1 MVKAKGRELDHSPV
15 VTEAT
20 FVAGA
25 AYFSELPHHRLPE
38 VAIIGRSNSGKS
50 TFINRLAG
58 RNKLARTSSTPGR
71 TQQINV
77 FRLTIAGERMK
88 KREFHLVDLPGYGYA
103 RLSKERREELGAM
116 TVEYIDTRNSLR
128 AVCLLI
134 DCNRDPD
141 RDDLAV
147 RDLVFNA
154 GCHLLIVATKV
165 DRLRANERTKRL
177 VAVARGFGLGRDDI
191 VSAGE
196 DLPVG
201 PIWERL
207 TPLIFSE
214 VGTTVR

>member
-1 MVKAKGRELDHSPV
+1 MNSSNRGRFRVPV
-15 VTEAT
+15 VTEAA

-25 AYFSELPHHRLPE
+25 AYFSELPEHRLPE

-77 FRLTIAGERMK
+77 FRITIAGDKNK
-88 KREFHLVDLPGYGYA
+88 KRSFHLVDLPGYGYA
-103 RLSKERREELGAM
+103 RLSKGRREELSAM
-116 TVEYIDTRNSLR
+116 TVEYIDTRESLH

-134 DCNRDPD
+134 DCNREPD

-154 GCHLLIVATKV
+154 GRHLLVVATKV
-165 DRLRANERTKRL
+165 DRLRANERSKRL
-177 VAVARGFGLGRDDI
+177 AAVARGFGLDPSDILVAGDDI
-191 VSAGE
+191 TVE
-196 DLPVG
+196 
-201 PIWERL
+201 PIWERVV
-207 TPLIFSE
+207 PLLFS
-214 VGTTVR
+214 